1 MPTNTHIHEIVTFC
15 YNYICYSGKYSP
27 HHPRIPPG
35 IVYGLS
41 AGIAEKMPL
50 VVYNSNSTPSL
61 ASHSYSIFYWLSH
74 YSSVFAMLLLGS
86 TYFRCLFLSTHY
98 VSRSN
103 EEEKA
108 SDEPSKTEERY
119 QERYYEKYDVIKQK
133 EKDQEA
139 ETTSSLATNNTSTHS
154 SLNRVIDYTGQ
165 YGNIMMYYNT
175 ESDSFDYFSDNKS
188 IPFNYLET
196 VSRKLG
202 ISFHCTDKLIDRRNV
217 LKQNNEEYSIEKEKG
232 RDNTGAKVYHK
243 EDTPDASHTSTS
255 SKVRRHKDPRHL
267 ANIVKAKAN
276 KFIYVGKFSSMNPLQ
291 TIRYDEACISKKSI
305 RSKLSYTEYMDSLQY
320 S

>member
-1 MPTNTHIHEIVTFC
+1 MPTNTHINEIVTFC

-41 AGIAEKMPL
+41 AGIAENMPL
-50 VVYNSNSTPSL
+50 VVYNSTPSL

-98 VSRSN
+98 VGRSN

-108 SDEPSKTEERY
+108 GDDPSKTEDRY
-119 QERYYEKYDVIKQK
+119 QERYYEKYDIIKQK

-139 ETTSSLATNNTSTHS
+139 VTTSSLATNNTNTNTHS

-202 ISFHCTDKLIDRRNV
+202 ISFHCTDKIIDRRNV
-217 LKQNNEEYSIEKEKG
+217 LKQKQNEEKYKKEKLSENNKEKEITNDV
-232 RDNTGAKVYHK
+232 RRK
-243 EDTPDASHTSTS
+243 ESSTS
-255 SKVRRHKDPRHL
+255 SNEWKPKDPRHL

-291 TIRYDEACISKKSI
+291 TIQYDEACTSKKSI
-305 RSKLSYTEYMDSLQY
+305 RSKLSYKEYMDSLQY
-320 S
+320 A